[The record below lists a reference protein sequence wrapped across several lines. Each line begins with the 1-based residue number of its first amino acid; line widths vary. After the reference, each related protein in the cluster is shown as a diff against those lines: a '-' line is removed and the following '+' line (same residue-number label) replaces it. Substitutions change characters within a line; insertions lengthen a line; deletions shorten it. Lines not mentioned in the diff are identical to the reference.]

1 MDATRCGHKTFQ
13 DTRGSC
19 EAWRSKPDP
28 EQEECSLTFR
38 HTGSR
43 RRSGVSL
50 ARDSIAHGNTNVPS
64 RYAQLSILPFSTPFV
79 DFNPLPQTTN
89 GKLSLLLS
97 PRISIN
103 RKIVQL
109 RRVHVANRN
118 RESLWR
124 LRVRGL
130 DVGPRIKS
138 IVEFLWPISL
148 TTTSTLLVVVEPLS
162 LYVSLEAKQALRNTC
177 IYIHTRVALFFE
189 AGLSIEWNLIRR
201 GEGEESSLARTRFFH
216 WPFERRRYRETDF

>member
-103 RKIVQL
+103 RKIQCV
-109 RRVHVANRN
+109 VHVANRN

-124 LRVRGL
+124 SRVRGL

-148 TTTSTLLVVVEPLS
+148 TTTSTLLAVVEPLS
-162 LYVSLEAKQALRNTC
+162 LYVPLKPLEIRVY
-177 IYIHTRVALFFE
+177 IYTRVALFFE

>member
-1 MDATRCGHKTFQ
+1 M
-13 DTRGSC
+13 
-19 EAWRSKPDP
+19 
-28 EQEECSLTFR
+28 TFR

-103 RKIVQL
+103 RKIVDNCDEYTWL
-109 RRVHVANRN
+109 IAT
-118 RESLWR
+118 ESLSGD
-124 LRVRGL
+124 RVSE
-130 DVGPRIKS
+130 D
-138 IVEFLWPISL
+138 
-148 TTTSTLLVVVEPLS
+148 
-162 LYVSLEAKQALRNTC
+162 
-177 IYIHTRVALFFE
+177 
-189 AGLSIEWNLIRR
+189 
-201 GEGEESSLARTRFFH
+201 
-216 WPFERRRYRETDF
+216 